1 MGGATLP
8 AITRGLALRVSVQ
21 GGGDGGGG
29 GGGDGG
35 EDGGGDVHGAHRTD
49 IRFIFPV
56 VRLHSGDAKRK
67 VRTSAATARH
77 ADELEA
83 SVWAGEVAARFA
95 DSVGVGSLSSAWSAD
110 ICEATTSQGE
120 SAGDGYSA
128 MVGGGEAE
136 IAMRSAG
143 DRAMKGRAPALA
155 SVAKNMAGQ
164 AVPEK
169 VCDEAGDDFQLRS
182 TSLVFPRRGLTFFV
196 LALSWRRR
204 GRAAA

>member
-21 GGGDGGGG
+21 GGGDGEEEEEGAEEKTEAGTEA
-29 GGGDGG
+29 G
-35 EDGGGDVHGAHRTD
+35 EHEAHRTD

-155 SVAKNMAGQ
+155 SVAKNMA
-164 AVPEK
+164 
-169 VCDEAGDDFQLRS
+169 F
-182 TSLVFPRRGLTFFV
+182 
-196 LALSWRRR
+196 
-204 GRAAA
+204 

>member
-1 MGGATLP
+1 
-8 AITRGLALRVSVQ
+8 
-21 GGGDGGGG
+21 
-29 GGGDGG
+29 
-35 EDGGGDVHGAHRTD
+35 
-49 IRFIFPV
+49 
-56 VRLHSGDAKRK
+56 
-67 VRTSAATARH
+67 
-77 ADELEA
+77 
-83 SVWAGEVAARFA
+83 
-95 DSVGVGSLSSAWSAD
+95 
-110 ICEATTSQGE
+110 
-120 SAGDGYSA
+120 

-196 LALSWRRR
+196 LAL
-204 GRAAA
+204 

>member
-1 MGGATLP
+1 M
-8 AITRGLALRVSVQ
+8 
-21 GGGDGGGG
+21 
-29 GGGDGG
+29 
-35 EDGGGDVHGAHRTD
+35 HGAHRTD

-83 SVWAGEVAARFA
+83 CVCVWAGEVAARFA

-155 SVAKNMAGQ
+155 SVAKNMVVLLSKSARC
-164 AVPEK
+164 PK
-169 VCDEAGDDFQLRS
+169 
-182 TSLVFPRRGLTFFV
+182 SL
-196 LALSWRRR
+196 
-204 GRAAA
+204 